1 MNCINVHGGVAA
13 LNFSSK
19 EIEFNNKIL
28 FSDKKVDG
36 DFDFIKID
44 TISNI
49 KQYNDFMLSL
59 GKYIKSPFV
68 LVIQDDG
75 HVINPKKWDE
85 DYLKFDYIGAPWP
98 NDKKWNSRWKKYNE
112 VGEKIVHNL
121 SFNRIGN
128 GGFSLRSKKFLE
140 YSSTFS
146 DTTFLAEDIFLN
158 IFNYDYAKNF
168 GIKYPDIETAI
179 NFSYEIP
186 LKGKSLEKKAKKES
200 LNLNNHFGW
209 HGKHFSNYQELLD
222 LKFSR

>member
-1 MNCINVHGGVAA
+1 MAPFDST
-13 LNFSSK
+13 LTT
-19 EIEFNNKIL
+19 KISPL
-28 FSDKKVDG
+28 IDEQTP
-36 DFDFIKID
+36 DFIREDHPVFVQLLKDYYKFLESAELVITATVD
-44 TISNI
+44 HFLQETISTQFI
-49 KQYNDFMLSL
+49 LD
-59 GKYIKSPFV
+59 
-68 LVIQDDG
+68 
-75 HVINPKKWDE
+75 
-85 DYLKFDYIGAPWP
+85 
-98 NDKKWNSRWKKYNE
+98 E